1 MTNDESSIKPKL
13 RPRVKLR
20 FGVFVLLVILSAIAI
35 FLFYPRSQPVLK
47 QESNY
52 AIHKRQSFNQTPFY
66 PLNQTVNPDLYQPI
80 AQWVGRLLLPTSE
93 QISPGEDW
101 VWIEVQHAPP
111 DAQSLIGKIIRL
123 EWQDKPQ
130 LKYYVQAVQR
140 DVKFTASTKNSQT
153 AGIIHPARL
162 DGRLQVGPLQSL
174 AGARPNDDVIV
185 MLDDTAVVEASNGE
199 PRLQIPHE
207 PVLVAGRFYS
217 LVKILNP
224 EPTSSKYPA
233 PSVCPGSSPCPSDF
247 FRVRHYNRV
256 TRQFDGIEETI
267 RIPQQVFDT
276 RNIPPSTPRQIETS
290 PVGTFGWYIYGAE
303 DPQGIFNVQGLV
315 PRSLLQLQPNQIV
328 LGKEAGLIYTKNRN
342 WQITPQDQG
351 TISKVLLDPIA
362 QSSPNAL
369 LDWREGDKAILLHN
383 FGGIGG
389 KKAEGFP
396 AFTVTGH
403 FAFGLAEVVRE
414 PITQELQFAI
424 EYAQIYANNSD
435 GIISGKHSWA
445 DYMGNLQ
452 WGWAATRPISD
463 VLMKFA
469 PVTQDYDFAGIKLSP
484 STEFWQQLQV
494 MMARYR
500 TGDGTGSATVS
511 PATSCV
517 QDASQALYIAIQ
529 VITEQVRSR
538 PEIQQWLNSH
548 PSDPQTLRFQQLVSL
563 GKALERQLTPLGIV
577 RADWQSSADYLMG
590 TGAGKPAARDR
601 SIWAALTS
609 WRTMLPRQ
617 AHDELA
623 ALFFRHGAKLW
634 FLRTNQIGGTNP
646 DIAPLAAT
654 MGLGYLTIPGTNI
667 APITIF
673 LNRLLAS
680 VVLPRAQDWLV
691 MGVILLI
698 YAAIALPLGYKSGF
712 LRWSFNSSGSR
723 KQIAIA
729 LQAIIFPAI
738 SEELVFRVLSLPHPI
753 EVINWYTW
761 ALWAA
766 FILFLFII
774 YHPLN
779 AKTFFSQGLPT
790 FFHPIFLT
798 LAGLLGLCCT
808 ITYALTGCCWVIIL
822 MHWIVVLVWLL
833 ALGGREKLGTGE

>member
-1 MTNDESSIKPKL
+1 MTNEESSTKLKL
-13 RPRVKLR
+13 RPRRKIR
-20 FGVFVLLVILSAIAI
+20 FGVFVLLVMISAIAI
-35 FLFYPRSQPVLK
+35 FLFDPRSQSVTSP
-47 QESNY
+47 ESNY
-52 AIHKRQSFNQTPFY
+52 AIHERQSFNQTTYY
-66 PLNQTVNPDLYQPI
+66 PLNQTVNPDLYQPVAKWI
-80 AQWVGRLLLPTSE
+80 GRLLLPTPQ
-93 QISPGEDW
+93 QIPPGEDW
-101 VWIEVQHAPP
+101 VWIEIQHAPP
-111 DAQSLIGKIIRL
+111 TAQSLVGKIIRL
-123 EWQDKPQ
+123 EWQDQPQ
-130 LKYYVQAVQR
+130 LKSYVQAVQR
-140 DVKFTASTKNSQT
+140 DVKFTESTKKSQA

-185 MLDDTAVVEASNGE
+185 SLNDAELVEIGNSE
-199 PRLQIPHE
+199 PRLRISQE
-207 PVLVAGRFYS
+207 PVLTTGRFYS
-217 LVKILNP
+217 LVKILYP

-233 PSVCPGSSPCPSDF
+233 PPACPGSSPCPSDF
-247 FRVRHYNRV
+247 FRVRHYSRV
-256 TRQFDGIEETI
+256 TRQFDGVEETI
-267 RIPQQVFDT
+267 RIPQQLFDT

-290 PVGTFGWYIYGAE
+290 PVGTFGWYIYGGKN
-303 DPQGIFNVQGLV
+303 PQGIFTVQGLV
-315 PRSLLQLQPNQIV
+315 PRSLLQLQPSKIV
-328 LGKEAGLIYTKNRN
+328 LGQAAGLTYTKDEN
-342 WQITPQDQG
+342 WQIKSQDQG
-351 TISKVLLDPIA
+351 TITKVLLDPTTKA
-362 QSSPNAL
+362 PPNAL
-369 LDWREGDKAILLHN
+369 LDWREGDQAILLHS

-424 EYAQIYANNSD
+424 TYAQIYANNPD
-435 GIISGKHSWA
+435 GIISGKHSWV

-463 VLMKFA
+463 VLMKFPA
-469 PVTQDYDFAGIKLSP
+469 VTQDYDFAGVKLSP
-484 STEFWQQLQV
+484 ATEFLRQLEI

-529 VITEQVRSR
+529 VITQQVKSR
-538 PEIQQWLNSH
+538 PEIQQWLNNH
-548 PSDPQTLRFQQLVSL
+548 PNDPQTLRFQKLVHL
-563 GKALERQLTPLGIV
+563 GQALERQLTPLGIV

-590 TGAGKPAARDR
+590 TGTGQAAHRNR

-623 ALFFRHGAKLW
+623 ALFLKHGAKLW

-646 DIAPLAAT
+646 DVAPLAPT

-667 APITIF
+667 APFSIL

-680 VVLPRAQDWLV
+680 LVLPRAQDWLV
-691 MGVILLI
+691 MGVILI
-698 YAAIALPLGYKSGF
+698 VYGAIAIPLGWKFGF
-712 LRWSFNSSGSR
+712 LRWSFSPSKR
-723 KQIAIA
+723 IEHIAIA
-729 LQAIIFPAI
+729 LQALFSPAI

-753 EVINWYTW
+753 EVINWYIW
-761 ALWAA
+761 ALWAL
-766 FILFLFII
+766 FIVFLFII

-779 AKTFFSQGLPT
+779 AKTFFPQGSPT
-790 FFHPIFLT
+790 FLHPIFLT

-808 ITYALTGCCWVIIL
+808 VAYALTGCFWIIVL
-822 MHWIVVLVWLL
+822 IHWIVILVWLL
-833 ALGGREKLGTGE
+833 ALGGREKLGV